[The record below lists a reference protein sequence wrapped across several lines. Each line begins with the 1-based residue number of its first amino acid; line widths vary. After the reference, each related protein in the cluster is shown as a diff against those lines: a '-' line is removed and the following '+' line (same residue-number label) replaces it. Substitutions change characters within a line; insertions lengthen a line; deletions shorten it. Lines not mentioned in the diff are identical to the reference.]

1 MSLNEIL
8 KEDIT
13 WCEEI
18 HGMSVSGWCDANC
31 GELATK
37 WFRDTNRATCGS
49 VECDKEFEYE
59 YNQSVE

>member
-13 WCEEI
+13 WWKEF
-18 HGMSVSGWCDANC
+18 HGMSVTGLCDANC
-31 GELATK
+31 GKLATK
-37 WFRDTNRATCGS
+37 WFGNTNRATCGS
-49 VECDKEFEYE
+49 IECIKEVEYE